1 MASALRELEAPAALV
16 IDDEQAENAERLAAR
31 VAGAAVEDGL
41 KLWAAVHERAREEFL
56 TEAQADAI
64 IEEWDRQFP
73 TRLRGNGWKGVTLS
87 NGWKAEAFYIASRR
101 DRRRV
106 TDLDGYIM
114 TRAETVKRRLM
125 HGSAAAEA
133 PTARGTARDTARGTA
148 RGTADAEMVK
158 TRLMHGSA
166 ATAALTALPMAS
178 PMARTRPASRGAPR
192 LWSIDQPVEAKYM
205 AQTNGQA
212 LAMWFRGRI
221 GSEPDAEGRCN
232 VLYDDGDFE
241 ALVPSRFLRSPRAGT
256 LQMPTS
262 ETSGSR
268 KRPAEE
274 PMTDT
279 AVMADA
285 AEFHH
290 ETAGASEAVAARHG
304 AWTGICRSTEACVLQ
319 SGNEGGCKLGAMVE
333 HKYEVERILDQRQR
347 GRKVEYLIKW
357 LHSPDMDSSWEP
369 ESALR
374 ACPEILAAWRPARPA
389 PPARASSTRRSSST
403 AAEGLELDTALEL
416 VLSSSNETGF
426 RGVFKKGG
434 MYAARIW
441 ENGKPRHLG
450 SFATAEEAALTYA
463 RHSGVE
469 RATAKASVIFDAA
482 RDSPGQHEAATKHEA
497 AMKRA
502 QEEAIAREREECA
515 REAARATKAYKKE
528 VEQAAKAMV
537 LHVAP
542 SLCSK
547 SEACSLPDGH
557 TGKCRKA
564 PCRAP
569 TKWIQCDRCAKWRV
583 LPPHARETLGT
594 TLGTALSTTL
604 DEHAQWFCEMHPDE
618 SLARCDAPE
627 EAEGESVVWEVGPAE
642 RERLA
647 AAALAAAEIE
657 CLDLA
662 RTADGSYAHVVQRLS
677 TQGTPYVAAV
687 PRDAHGILDPM
698 SEHHGQL
705 YRELGAFATRE
716 EAALASA
723 RFVLAYQSDH
733 AALVPSLL
741 GDQSGGASRA
751 TLVGQRLDFY
761 WPIDDVWYDA
771 TCVAHLHGTR
781 YEMEWTD
788 DHTREQFCLAV
799 PTYAWRLH
807 RDAEAGSPSSS
818 EGPGRGM
825 SLLDIGESEDV
836 EAIAAKEGLT
846 LLRLRGDTLVG
857 QRIKVHWPLDKAWYV
872 AVVTG
877 YSHETKKT
885 EVRYVDD
892 DAVEALDLEKEE
904 WRLDGRH
911 TSRPSKGA
919 LMRVTADADSSEHS
933 VKLLASLAEYLENCG
948 GSTEMINGWFTKTQ
962 FRKEGGSA
970 GTGDSYFF
978 TPQVSGSAAPSCA
991 QPCRSVLS
999 AHPPHP
1005 APTYTGQSLSLSRR
1019 GRALFQPGGRRQPRQ
1034 QQQRGQVQGC
1044 RGGYPSL
1051 CARRHPLS
1059 RRGSGGDACREA
1071 G

>member
-1 MASALRELEAPAALV
+1 
-16 IDDEQAENAERLAAR
+16 
-31 VAGAAVEDGL
+31 
-41 KLWAAVHERAREEFL
+41 
-56 TEAQADAI
+56 
-64 IEEWDRQFP
+64 
-73 TRLRGNGWKGVTLS
+73 
-87 NGWKAEAFYIASRR
+87 
-101 DRRRV
+101 
-106 TDLDGYIM
+106 
-114 TRAETVKRRLM
+114 
-125 HGSAAAEA
+125 
-133 PTARGTARDTARGTA
+133 
-148 RGTADAEMVK
+148 
-158 TRLMHGSA
+158 
-166 ATAALTALPMAS
+166 
-178 PMARTRPASRGAPR
+178 
-192 LWSIDQPVEAKYM
+192 
-205 AQTNGQA
+205 
-212 LAMWFRGRI
+212 
-221 GSEPDAEGRCN
+221 
-232 VLYDDGDFE
+232 
-241 ALVPSRFLRSPRAGT
+241 
-256 LQMPTS
+256 
-262 ETSGSR
+262 
-268 KRPAEE
+268 
-274 PMTDT
+274 
-279 AVMADA
+279 
-285 AEFHH
+285 
-290 ETAGASEAVAARHG
+290 
-304 AWTGICRSTEACVLQ
+304 
-319 SGNEGGCKLGAMVE
+319 
-333 HKYEVERILDQRQR
+333 
-347 GRKVEYLIKW
+347 
-357 LHSPDMDSSWEP
+357 
-369 ESALR
+369 
-374 ACPEILAAWRPARPA
+374 
-389 PPARASSTRRSSST
+389 
-403 AAEGLELDTALEL
+403 
-416 VLSSSNETGF
+416 
-426 RGVFKKGG
+426 
-434 MYAARIW
+434 
-441 ENGKPRHLG
+441 
-450 SFATAEEAALTYA
+450 
-463 RHSGVE
+463 
-469 RATAKASVIFDAA
+469 
-482 RDSPGQHEAATKHEA
+482 
-497 AMKRA
+497 
-502 QEEAIAREREECA
+502 
-515 REAARATKAYKKE
+515 
-528 VEQAAKAMV
+528 
-537 LHVAP
+537 
-542 SLCSK
+542 
-547 SEACSLPDGH
+547 
-557 TGKCRKA
+557 
-564 PCRAP
+564 
-569 TKWIQCDRCAKWRV
+569 V

-627 EAEGESVVWEVGPAE
+627 EAEGESVVWEVGLAE

-892 DAVEALDLEKEE
+892 DVVEALDLEKEE

-1059 RRGSGGDACREA
+1059 CRGSGGDACREA